1 MRLLLDTHIALWA
14 LTDDPRLSDRAR
26 ALINDPANQ
35 IVVSAATVWEI
46 AIKHALG
53 RDDMPISGEEALDW
67 FRQAG
72 YDLLP
77 ISPAHAAAVE
87 NLPDHH
93 RDPFDRLLVAQAIT
107 EPLRLLSRDPLVI
120 RYGEAVIAV

>member
-14 LTDDPRLSDRAR
+14 LTDDPRLSEQAR

-35 IVVSAATVWEI
+35 VMVSAATVWEI

-77 ISPAHAAAVE
+77 VSPAHAAAVE
-87 NLPDHH
+87 RLPDHH

-107 EPLRLLSRDPLVI
+107 EPLRLLSRDPLVV
-120 RYGEAVIAV
+120 RYGEVVIAV

>member
-14 LTDDPRLSDRAR
+14 LTDDPRLSPRAR

-35 IVVSAATVWEI
+35 VIVSAATVWEI

-53 RDDMPISGEEALDW
+53 RDDMPISGDEALDW
-67 FRQAG
+67 FRRAG
-72 YDLLP
+72 YDLLS
-77 ISPAHAAAVE
+77 ISPAHAAAIE
-87 NLPDHH
+87 HLPEHH

-120 RYGEAVIAV
+120 RYGDAVIAV

>member
-1 MRLLLDTHIALWA
+1 MRLLLDTHVALWA
-14 LTDDPRLSDRAR
+14 LVDDPRLSQRAR
-26 ALINDPANQ
+26 ALIDDPANQ
-35 IVVSAATVWEI
+35 VMVSAATVWEI

-53 RDDMPISGEEALDW
+53 RDDMPISGDEALEW

-77 ISPAHAAAVE
+77 ITPAHAAAVE
-87 NLPDHH
+87 HLPNHH

-107 EPLRLLSRDPLVI
+107 EPLRLLSHDPLVV
-120 RYGEAVIAV
+120 RYGDAVTAV

>member
-14 LTDDPRLSDRAR
+14 LTDDPRLSQRAR
-26 ALINDPANQ
+26 ALIDDPANQ
-35 IVVSAATVWEI
+35 VLVSAATVWEI

-53 RDDMPISGEEALDW
+53 RDDMPISADEALEW

-77 ISPAHAAAVE
+77 ITPAHAAAVE
-87 NLPDHH
+87 HLPDHH

-107 EPLRLLSRDPLVI
+107 EPLRLLSRDPLVV
-120 RYGEAVIAV
+120 RYGDAVIAV

>member
-1 MRLLLDTHIALWA
+1 VRLLLDTHIALWA
-14 LTDDPRLSDRAR
+14 LTDDLRLSQGAR

-35 IVVSAATVWEI
+35 VMVSAATVWEI

-53 RDDMPISGEEALDW
+53 RDDMPISGDEALDW

-77 ISPAHAAAVE
+77 ITPAHAAAVE
-87 NLPDHH
+87 HLPDHH
-93 RDPFDRLLVAQAIT
+93 RDPFDRLLIAQAIT

-120 RYGEAVIAV
+120 RYGHAVIAV